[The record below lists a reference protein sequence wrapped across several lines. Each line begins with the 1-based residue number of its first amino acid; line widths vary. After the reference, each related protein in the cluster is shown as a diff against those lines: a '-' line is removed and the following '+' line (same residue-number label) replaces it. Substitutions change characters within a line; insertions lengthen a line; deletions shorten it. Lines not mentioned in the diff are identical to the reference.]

1 MAARQS
7 NLAYDLSLFEQKPK
21 KAQPALNLVR
31 DHKYHKRDRMVAV
44 RVVSSVLVVVAVICL
59 QLYSRARLTELSDR
73 IGTYNTEYQNLLSEQ
88 TRLNAEIEG
97 KVSLRSVEESAKA
110 MGLDK
115 MQAYQVEYVVVEEDE
130 EGVVPMAAEAQPSF
144 FQKLSLYIQSFLEY
158 IHLQ

>member
-1 MAARQS
+1 MASIQS

-21 KAQPALNLVR
+21 KARPALNVVKE
-31 DHKYHKRDRMVAV
+31 KYHKRDRMLVV
-44 RVVSSVLVVVAVICL
+44 RVVSGVLVVVTVICL
-59 QLYSRARLTELSDR
+59 QLYSRAQLTELSDR

-130 EGVVPMAAEAQPSF
+130 EGVVPMTVSETQPSF

-158 IHLQ
+158 IH

>member
-1 MAARQS
+1 MASTQS

-21 KAQPALNLVR
+21 KAQPALNVVKE
-31 DHKYHKRDRMVAV
+31 KYHKRDRMLVV
-44 RVVSSVLVVVAVICL
+44 RVVSGVLVVVTVICL
-59 QLYSRARLTELSDR
+59 QLYSRAQLTELSDR

-130 EGVVPMAAEAQPSF
+130 EGVIPMAASDAQPSF

-158 IHLQ
+158 IHW